1 MTSLLYI
8 KSTFSP
14 TKSGKK
20 RRKEKEK
27 YNKKSTGF
35 FDCWKWEKPWGLYH
49 ILFPHKQKKSFIGST
64 LSLYI
69 LSIGPS
75 QYRGWTSQS
84 QDVLF
89 VLLSISQINPCLD
102 APPIISHFIWSV
114 SPSPWPCI
122 KYLPISLQQA
132 RWPLVPVTRTGST
145 TEEIRN
151 VLRVGF
157 YHFLYI
163 VGLE

>member
-14 TKSGKK
+14 TKFEKK
-20 RRKEKEK
+20 RRRKEKEK

-49 ILFPHKQKKSFIGST
+49 ILFPYKQKKSFIGST

-84 QDVLF
+84 PF
-89 VLLSISQINPCLD
+89 RIIIHLSNKSLPSRP
-102 APPIISHFIWSV
+102 PPIISHFIWSV

-145 TEEIRN
+145 MEEIRN

-163 VGLE
+163 VDLE